1 MCYLLSKDFFIM
13 GGYTVKYESN
23 WKSLDSRPVPQ
34 WFQDAKFGIFIHWG
48 LYSVPGYAKKGD

>member
-1 MCYLLSKDFFIM
+1 M
-13 GGYTVKYESN
+13 GGFTVKYESN

-48 LYSVPGYAKKGD
+48 LYSVPGYAKKGDYA